1 MPACARLGNV
11 DRPALPAFAII
22 DIVFAAG
29 FGDASH
35 FNRVFRR
42 RFGDTPSGVRTAAI
56 APARK

>member
-35 FNRVFRR
+35 FNRVFRG